1 MRAERITKQAY
12 ETNKYAASGKLEAVF
27 CAAFF
32 TVLFEAHNAI
42 NAESRRAFARRLVE
56 RIMGVEPTTSAW
68 EANVLPIN
76 YIRIT

>member
-32 TVLFEAHNAI
+32 TVLFEAQIA
-42 NAESRRAFARRLVE
+42 APKGGKAAFCA
-56 RIMGVEPTTSAW
+56 
-68 EANVLPIN
+68 
-76 YIRIT
+76 